1 MNKLS
6 EFEDIVISASLK
18 KEPHLIANYV
28 YDLATLFHSYYAKE
42 KIITEDKIATS
53 EKINLLLAIQ
63 IVIQNALDLL
73 GIIPREEM

>member
-6 EFEDIVISASLK
+6 DFEDVVISASLK

-42 KIITEDKIATS
+42 KMITDDELATS
-53 EKINLLLAIQ
+53 ERMNLIIAIQ
-63 IVIQNALDLL
+63 IVIGNALDLL

>member
-6 EFEDIVISASLK
+6 NFQDVVISASLK

-28 YDLATLFHSYYAKE
+28 YELASLFHSFYSKE
-42 KIITEDKIATS
+42 KMITEDELATS
-53 EKINLLLAIQ
+53 EKMNLLLAIQ